1 MFIFES
7 VLVYPLHPSSTD
19 PFAFAWLKICRI
31 ESNDNNITR
40 MGFIVEFGAILE
52 RTETFSGSIENA
64 YNFIKKETPTETV
77 VFL

>member
-1 MFIFES
+1 
-7 VLVYPLHPSSTD
+7 
-19 PFAFAWLKICRI
+19 
-31 ESNDNNITR
+31 

-64 YNFIKKETPTETV
+64 YNFIKKETPTETA